1 MKSGIKNGTKV
12 TLTLSWNIAGDANDE
27 YNFPH
32 KLLLTNTQVSK
43 LCKVLG
49 NNSPA
54 NTKLL
59 TIISSISN
67 KRSYSWENV
76 QIWFYNINNF

>member
-12 TLTLSWNIAGDANDE
+12 TLSLSWNIAGDANDE

-32 KLLLTNTQVSK
+32 KLLLTNRQVSK

-54 NTKLL
+54 NTK
-59 TIISSISN
+59 
-67 KRSYSWENV
+67 
-76 QIWFYNINNF
+76 